1 MMRVDIGLAAILI
14 ALAAVVPA
22 CHERGRA
29 ARRTFCTH
37 PDIRAGE
44 RTQGEF
50 HLHDAHGAA
59 AEAVSVVGLLP
70 SGIQLRTVYGVAVA
84 KGSASPEAAAAF
96 VRSLS
101 DRAVRGVWEKAGFE
115 APE

>member
-1 MMRVDIGLAAILI
+1 
-14 ALAAVVPA
+14 
-22 CHERGRA
+22 
-29 ARRTFCTH
+29 
-37 PDIRAGE
+37 
-44 RTQGEF
+44 
-50 HLHDAHGAA
+50 
-59 AEAVSVVGLLP
+59 VSVVGLLP